1 MYKKRDKLLQRNP
14 SRNLKKPGL
23 RFNVGREHFEAM
35 TLRIYFPDNS
45 KMTSDRCVF
54 SQFLRRSVDGKD
66 LMCFQSET
74 FVFKF
79 LRRSVDRKHLMR
91 FQSET
96 SVFNSSRV
104 VWMENISC
112 VFRVKPSLRS
122 PKNNMGNNV
131 SATCVLVYQD
141 LNTGR
146 F

>member
-91 FQSET
+91 FQSEIFVFKFLRR
-96 SVFNSSRV
+96 SVDGKHFMCFQSETFV
-104 VWMENISC
+104 AQPKKQHGQQC
-112 VFRVKPSLRS
+112 VR
-122 PKNNMGNNV
+122 NMCPRLPGP
-131 SATCVLVYQD
+131 
-141 LNTGR
+141 
-146 F
+146 